1 MSIKGTIMQPSHKR
15 IILDS
20 LRKELY
26 ILESAI
32 EREKYFV
39 DMLWT
44 RSLGKNTNTDNAFKD
59 LNEFKKELNK
69 LTTRKQKIVSTIKLV
84 KTL

>member
-1 MSIKGTIMQPSHKR
+1 MQPSHKR

-20 LRKELY
+20 LRKELHR
-26 ILESAI
+26 LENNI

-39 DMLWT
+39 EIMWE
-44 RSLGKNTNTDNAFKD
+44 RSLGKNTNTDDAFKD
-59 LNEFKKELNK
+59 LNEFKKEINK
-69 LTTRKQKIVSTIKLV
+69 LKSRKSKIVSTIQLV